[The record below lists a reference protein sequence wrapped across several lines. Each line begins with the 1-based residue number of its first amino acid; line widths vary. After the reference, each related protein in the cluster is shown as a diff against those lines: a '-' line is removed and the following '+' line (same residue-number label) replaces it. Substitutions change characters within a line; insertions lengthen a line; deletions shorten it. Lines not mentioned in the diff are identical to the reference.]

1 MNVAIDDAYFKILDK
16 EYIIKNVPCMYENDW
31 NKEQIYS
38 DFVAKNIEKI
48 IRLIHE
54 NKIENGINYQDA
66 LDLL

>member
-31 NKEQIYS
+31 SKEQIYS
-38 DFVAKNIEKI
+38 DLVASNIEKI

-54 NKIENGINYQDA
+54 NKIENGINYRDA